1 MKHLKYYT
9 ILITI
14 VSLFNACQ
22 SDDSNSEKDFNTD
35 PVENLNKVIETQNSE
50 GYNLAFYSSEKD
62 VQTGSNILIATI
74 TKNNKVVVA
83 TDLQLSITMYM
94 NSHGHNMSH
103 GAPVI
108 QLTTTNNKGFY
119 EGFIFPTMA
128 SNGANDYWI
137 LRLTATVDNQIV
149 VFESNIDVK
158 QSKNKTITSFNYQ
171 DLYYTVA
178 LISPKTPKI
187 GLNSSSALLFT
198 TEEYETFKIAD
209 SHTIHIDP
217 RMPSMKNHGSPNNIN
232 LTQAASQG
240 FYTGQLS
247 LTMSGYWKINLMIE
261 DSHGTIIKG
270 NPITEEQESS
280 DIYFELE
287 F

>member
-1 MKHLKYYT
+1 MKYLKYYT

-62 VQTGSNILIATI
+62 IQTGSNILIATI
-74 TKNNKVVVA
+74 TKNNKVVIA

-94 NSHGHNMSH
+94 SSHGHNMSH
-103 GAPVI
+103 GAPVT
-108 QLTTTNNKGFY
+108 QLTTTKHKGFY

-128 SNGANDYWI
+128 SNGTSDYWV
-137 LRLTATVDNQIV
+137 LRLTATVDKQTV
-149 VFESNIDVK
+149 VFESNIEVK
-158 QSKNKTITSFNYQ
+158 QSKDKTITSFNYQ
-171 DLYYTVA
+171 DLNYIVA

-198 TEEYETFKIAD
+198 TEDHETFKIVD

-232 LTQAASQG
+232 LTQAVSQG

-261 DSHGTIIKG
+261 NSHGTIIKG
-270 NPITEEQESS
+270 NPITEKQESS

>member
-9 ILITI
+9 ILIAL
-14 VSLFNACQ
+14 VSLFTACQ
-22 SDDSNSEKDFNTD
+22 SEDSNTENNFKTD
-35 PVENLNKVIETQNSE
+35 PVEHLNKVIETQNSE

-62 VQTGSNILIATI
+62 VQTGSNILTATI
-74 TKNNKVVVA
+74 TKNNKVLVA
-83 TDLQLSITMYM
+83 TDIQLNITMYM

-103 GAPVI
+103 GAPVV
-108 QLTTTNNKGFY
+108 QLTPTKNKGFY

-128 SNGANDYWI
+128 SNGTNDYWV
-137 LRLTATVDNQIV
+137 LRLTAMVDNQKI

-158 QSKNKTITSFNYQ
+158 QSKDKTITSFNYQ
-171 DLYYTVA
+171 DLNYTVA

-187 GLNSSSALLFT
+187 GLNPSSALLFT
-198 TEEYETFKIAD
+198 SEDHETFKIVDA
-209 SHTIHIDP
+209 HKIHIDP

-232 LTQAASQG
+232 LTQSATQG

-261 DSHGTIIKG
+261 DSHSTIIKG